1 MVELSQ
7 AIAFGLAVGFIFLG
21 IVGTLIPII
30 PGTFLAW
37 VTVLLYALFERT
49 NGFMAIDLW
58 SFAFLTLI
66 ALVTGLADIWLP
78 LLGGTVRKTS
88 KRAMLLG
95 LIGGTIGTFIAP
107 LIGTVVGYA
116 LGILLGE
123 YHKVRDMQKAFRA
136 SVEGLAHWG
145 VGTVIQFAGAV
156 FIFIIFIW
164 QVIAYL

>member
-7 AIAFGLAVGFIFLG
+7 AVAFGLAAGFIFLG
-21 IVGTLIPII
+21 IIGTLIPII
-30 PGTFLAW
+30 PGTFLVW
-37 VTVLLYALFERT
+37 VTVLLYALFERV
-49 NGFMAIDLW
+49 NGFMAIDIW

-66 ALVTGLADIWLP
+66 ALVTGLADVWLP

-88 KRAMLLG
+88 KRAMLFG

-107 LIGTVVGYA
+107 LVGTIAGYA

-123 YHKVRDMQKAFRA
+123 FHKVRDVSKAFRA
-136 SVEGLAHWG
+136 SLEGVAHWG

-156 FIFIIFIW
+156 LIMIIFIW
-164 QVIAYL
+164 QVLISL